1 MKVYLIETSSGLYDD
16 YSTYINTG
24 YFDKDKA
31 QEHIDKYN
39 EDLNNR
45 KLQSEECNNCE
56 CGKYDYLSKALRNC
70 KLCARKSDI
79 DNIYKIDGGLYF
91 ECKKSMDD
99 YYIYDEHD
107 ARIKKVD
114 IL

>member
-1 MKVYLIETSSGLYDD
+1 M
-16 YSTYINTG
+16 
-24 YFDKDKA
+24 
-31 QEHIDKYN
+31 
-39 EDLNNR
+39 
-45 KLQSEECNNCE
+45 
-56 CGKYDYLSKALRNC
+56 RNC

-79 DNIYKIDGGLYF
+79 DNIDKIDGGLYF

-107 ARIKKVD
+107 ARIKEVD